1 MDDPTTMRNWT
12 AGGAAGGGGRLR
24 DQPLLPLPFA
34 LSASELGCLSIA
46 IQTTLPAAQSEPDT
60 PRRRFVRGVLARYV
74 WLPDTP
80 VRTSRYDRG
89 LASNWFERDVG
100 LLVVEAALL
109 LASAR
114 RALREGW
121 LPPLPQVRS
130 LAYFQGAVAEILANP
145 RPPDFEY
152 LTYLLRRLRPLAE
165 LKLAR
170 LRQRELHGS
179 QPARCAG
186 DQLRMGKLRR
196 DIRWT
201 R

>member
-1 MDDPTTMRNWT
+1 MDDPTRRHGHPE
-12 AGGAAGGGGRLR
+12 GGTVARGGRLR
-24 DQPLLPLPFA
+24 DQPLLPLPSA
-34 LSASELGCLSIA
+34 SSASERGCLSIA
-46 IQTTLPAAQSEPDT
+46 IQTTLPAARNERDT
-60 PRRRFVRGVLARYV
+60 PERRFVRGVLARYV

-80 VRTSRYDRG
+80 VRTSRYDRR
-89 LASNWFERDVG
+89 LATSWFERDVG

-121 LPPLPQVRS
+121 LPPLPPVRS
-130 LAYFQGAVAEILANP
+130 LAYFQGALAEVLDNP
-145 RPPDFEY
+145 RTPDLEY

-170 LRQRELHGS
+170 LRQGELHGS
-179 QPARCAG
+179 QPARCTE
-186 DQLRMGKLRR
+186 DQLRMGNLRR
-196 DIRWT
+196 DVRSM